1 MIGQYLP
8 QTNEN
13 ATVAKS
19 KNFRELNQAIA
30 PLSVWDSASVYLFLI
45 FFTLEIKH
53 QLAEELNL
61 IQTLS
66 NLTTRIE

>member
-19 KNFRELNQAIA
+19 KFFSPLIKTFPKEKAAAWHDWHLNRGV
-30 PLSVWDSASVYLFLI
+30 PPP
-45 FFTLEIKH
+45 E
-53 QLAEELNL
+53 
-61 IQTLS
+61 
-66 NLTTRIE
+66 